1 MDASNDQPE
10 PIGTATMK
18 TIILAT
24 VAALSLGVAGTASAT
39 TADIGPQIGTDA
51 SVEQALYWQK
61 GSFWRGNCFYRYIY
75 VSNGY
80 AYRYRYV
87 YRCY

>member
-1 MDASNDQPE
+1 
-10 PIGTATMK
+10 MK

-39 TADIGPQIGTDA
+39 EIGPQIGTDT
-51 SVEQALYWQK
+51 SVEQAAIYWQK
-61 GSFWRGNCFYRYIY
+61 GSFWRGNCLYRYIY
-75 VSNGY
+75 VTNGY

-87 YRCY
+87 YNCY